1 MKCEFEGIREEGR
14 ENITWNICL
23 CIFNP
28 SCHSS
33 KWDWC
38 VISICT
44 GNFVIHLW
52 IEIECLAQSYYLGRV
67 QITGTQGGGGIKR
80 FQSTEIFLSFFVN
93 FSPLPFMDDW
103 FVGILY
109 RRALNKAS
117 HSSLLCPLTSLQ
129 SHKWSQRNGNKE
141 KRQLLA

>member
-1 MKCEFEGIREEGR
+1 MKCEFEGIREEER

-67 QITGTQGGGGIKR
+67 QITGTQGGGIKR

-103 FVGILY
+103 FVGILHRSPQQSIALEPTMSTHIFTKAQMISEKRKY
-109 RRALNKAS
+109 RR
-117 HSSLLCPLTSLQ
+117 LTSI
-129 SHKWSQRNGNKE
+129 
-141 KRQLLA
+141 RQG